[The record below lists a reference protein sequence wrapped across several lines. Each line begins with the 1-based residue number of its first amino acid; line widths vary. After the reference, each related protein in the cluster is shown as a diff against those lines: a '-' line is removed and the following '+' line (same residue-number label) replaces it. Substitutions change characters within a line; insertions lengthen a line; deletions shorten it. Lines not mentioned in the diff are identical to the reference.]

1 MTESMGGERP
11 PAGTARVE
19 GPVAAIG
26 LGRPKLDLKVVTSTA
41 GLDALRSKW
50 SDLHLRT
57 GASVFQSYEWQRTW
71 WAHFGENVNSR
82 SLHIVVLEAEG
93 EVVAIAPFVVEAIPI
108 APMLGLRRLV
118 FLGTGMSDYLDLLV
132 RTGLEAACCAR
143 IAAHL
148 AQQASSFDMLLLS
161 DIPDR
166 SATRSHLFD
175 ALCAH
180 GFEGR
185 TLVVEQCPRTLLKDT
200 WKETLESF
208 GGIRRR
214 HLIKRMRQMRER
226 FRVELEVS
234 RTFDRVEA
242 DIEQFM
248 EMHQQRWTSAGK
260 KGVFAE
266 PTVAA
271 FQRAVARA
279 FFDRGWLFLTFL
291 RLDGERVAAACNFRH
306 RDEVS
311 FYLSGLRNSGEAL
324 KYSPGLVLHCLCM
337 EELVPQG
344 VRVFDFLRGSVRYKY
359 QFGAVDVPNWALLMF
374 RSGAR
379 AAKAKNFVALLEES
393 LRRRLERERI
403 AFLHQRRTHGLVS
416 AGLARHLWSRLPAN
430 WRDGLRKLRAP
441 EKPLQAPE

>member
-1 MTESMGGERP
+1 MTKSMGGERP
-11 PAGTARVE
+11 PVGAARE
-19 GPVAAIG
+19 EARIAAIG
-26 LGRPKLDLKVVTSTA
+26 LGRAKLDLKVVTSTA

-71 WAHFGENVNSR
+71 WAHFGENVTSR

-148 AQQASSFDMLLLS
+148 AQQGVSFDMLLLS

-166 SATRSHLFD
+166 SATRSPLFE

-208 GGIRRR
+208 GGI
-214 HLIKRMRQMRER
+214 
-226 FRVELEVS
+226 
-234 RTFDRVEA
+234 
-242 DIEQFM
+242 
-248 EMHQQRWTSAGK
+248 
-260 KGVFAE
+260 
-266 PTVAA
+266 
-271 FQRAVARA
+271 
-279 FFDRGWLFLTFL
+279 
-291 RLDGERVAAACNFRH
+291 ACNFRH

-311 FYLSGLRNSGEAL
+311 FYLSGLGNSGEAL

-337 EELVPQG
+337 EELIPQG